1 MDFPDHPK
9 FVLALVKT
17 TPSHPSLD
25 SGNFSTFPN
34 PATMNSKQRLK
45 LAIAGAV
52 VAIALGKALLS
63 SRPGTSSRSQNSS
76 PAAATGLTCMTS
88 QEQESFNR
96 EELFGGWQRK
106 DGNCRNTRAI
116 VLQTESVEPVSGG
129 CSIEEGKW
137 FDPYTGDTIVHPRD
151 LDIDHI
157 VPLKEAW
164 RSGAWRWSKEE
175 RVAYANDPEVLLA
188 VGKHA
193 NRSKGDKDPGEW
205 MPPRESYQREYARLW
220 ATIKVKH
227 HLSADV
233 RERRKLSELGVK
245 ELPIEAPEGC
255 AGI

>member
-1 MDFPDHPK
+1 MTTK
-9 FVLALVKT
+9 QKIRLAVA
-17 TPSHPSLD
+17 
-25 SGNFSTFPN
+25 F
-34 PATMNSKQRLK
+34 A
-45 LAIAGAV
+45 AIAF
-52 VAIALGKALLS
+52 ALGKALFS
-63 SRPGTSSRSQNSS
+63 PRHGSTETSQADPPSAPTAGR
-76 PAAATGLTCMTS
+76 TCMTAH
-88 QEQESFNR
+88 EQASFDR
-96 EELFGGWQRK
+96 EELFGTWQHK

-137 FDPYTGDTIVHPRD
+137 FDPYTGDTITHPRE

-205 MPPRESYQREYARLW
+205 LPPRETYRREYARLW
-220 ATIKVKH
+220 AAIKVKR
-227 HLSADV
+227 HLSADA
-233 RERRKLSELGVK
+233 RERQILSNLGV
-245 ELPIEAPEGC
+245 ETLPVEAPEGC
-255 AGI
+255 VGEEG